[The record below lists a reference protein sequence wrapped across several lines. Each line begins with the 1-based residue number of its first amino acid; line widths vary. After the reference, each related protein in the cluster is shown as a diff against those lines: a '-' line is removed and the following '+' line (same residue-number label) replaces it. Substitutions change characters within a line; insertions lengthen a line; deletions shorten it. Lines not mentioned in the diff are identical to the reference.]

1 MTDRWRRWLI
11 VPPLVV
17 LCCRLAAAGDTQP
30 PLRFGVVSF
39 YNPRLMYLKYQPL
52 VDYLSVQTGRRWE
65 LVVSASYDPTV
76 VSLCSGTVAAAY
88 LGPFCYV
95 RAHEQCGAEPV
106 VRLQT
111 HGMSTYQAY
120 IMVRQDSPITSLEE
134 LRGKRVGFGAP
145 ESTSS
150 HLVPRAMLMRAGLSP
165 GKDVICEYLEHHE
178 RAARSALLGDV
189 AACAVRDIV
198 GDKFLHRGLRVLAR
212 SDPIPNFPVVVA
224 PGAPPEVRGALL
236 RALVT
241 LPHVDPRIAAT
252 ISSWDEEL
260 SAGFAP
266 ATDVEYRGIRQLA
279 LDVFGPLALTTP
291 EASLACSGE
300 RP

>member
-1 MTDRWRRWLI
+1 VRDRGRSLAWALLMAALCFR
-11 VPPLVV
+11 PV
-17 LCCRLAAAGDTQP
+17 LAGEAQP

-52 VDYLSVQTGRRWE
+52 VDYLSAQTGHRWE

-76 VSLCSGTVAAAY
+76 RSLCSGEVAAAY

-95 RAHEQCGAEPV
+95 RAHEICGAEPV

-111 HGMSTYQAY
+111 HGSPTYQAY
-120 IMVRQDSPITSLEE
+120 IMVRKDSPLTSLQE
-134 LRGKRVGFGAP
+134 LRGQRIGFGAP

-150 HLVPRAMLMRAGLSP
+150 HLVPRAMLIRAGLAP
-165 GKDVICEYLEHHE
+165 GKDVICEYLDHHE

-198 GDKFLHRGLRVLAR
+198 GDKFLQRGLRVLAK
-212 SDPIPNFPVVVA
+212 SEPIPNFPFVVA
-224 PGAPPEVRGALL
+224 GSTPPEVRKVLL
-236 RALVT
+236 DALVT
-241 LPHVDPRIAAT
+241 LPRDDPRIAAT
-252 ISSWDEEL
+252 IAGWDEEL

-266 ATDVEYRGIRQLA
+266 ATDAEYRGIRQLA

-291 EASLACSGE
+291 EAALACSGGGS
-300 RP
+300 